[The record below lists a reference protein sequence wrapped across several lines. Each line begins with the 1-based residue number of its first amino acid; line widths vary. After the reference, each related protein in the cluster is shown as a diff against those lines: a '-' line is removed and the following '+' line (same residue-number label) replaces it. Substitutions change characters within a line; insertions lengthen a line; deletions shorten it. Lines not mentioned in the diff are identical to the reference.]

1 MPSLANPLWQR
12 AISQLRAVIP
22 ERTIENWLVKAVPES
37 LDTDASPAQ
46 VVLRVPSRFCKD
58 YLLSNFRG
66 KIENTIGDL
75 HGQPVELT
83 LRVDSSLS
91 DTSSETSSPP
101 TNGQAQDPTEQNGLP
116 SNSATP
122 SSQPS
127 PHEANSS
134 SPSSRMRGQ
143 TPSSGRNA
151 KGGAS
156 PDQTLSAPAPRAN
169 GREPEKKSAPF
180 SPAGLPASKR
190 PRRENGASPS
200 NRSSQQDADS
210 ALPLDRRPRRDTDD
224 EATPPT
230 RTPESEQFSDAEQSL
245 RPEFTFEQFLE
256 GDSNRLARSAS
267 VAVAKNPGGT
277 KYNPLVV
284 YGDVG
289 LGKTH
294 LAQAIANY
302 ALQHETA
309 STICYVSSERFT
321 SEFVTAIREDNF
333 NAFSSHYRS
342 VDLLVVDDVQFF
354 GGKEKT
360 QEEFFHLF
368 NDLHQHGKQI
378 VLCADRPPSKISGI
392 EDRLLSRFQWGL
404 TADIQQ
410 PDLEMRMAVLQL
422 KAETLG
428 LDLGNEVL
436 ELIAQS
442 ITQNIRQL
450 EGALK
455 QLVAHAQLVE
465 GTVDSTTAET
475 ILEREYNVG
484 AEHRQAKVEDIIE
497 GVAAYYSLSTDEL
510 VSRTRRQKISNARQT
525 AMYLTR
531 EMTNLSYA
539 SIGLR
544 FGGRDHSTVI
554 HACDKVKDQ
563 LEVRPEL
570 EDELS
575 SIRSEIRNIISPD

>member
-37 LDTDASPAQ
+37 LDTESSPVQ
-46 VVLRVPSRFCKD
+46 VILRVPSRFCKD

-66 KIENTIGDL
+66 KIEQAIGDL

-83 LRVDSSLS
+83 LRVDPSLS
-91 DTSSETSSPP
+91 DDSSSSSTGDHAPAP
-101 TNGQAQDPTEQNGLP
+101 ADRNDV
-116 SNSATP
+116 
-122 SSQPS
+122 SSDAP
-127 PHEANSS
+127 SS
-134 SPSSRMRGQ
+134 SPQSTPNGGSSPSPTSSRTRQ
-143 TPSSGRNA
+143 RTPSSGRN
-151 KGGAS
+151 GTDGAAS
-156 PDQTLSAPAPRAN
+156 DHSSLSVPAPQTNARQTA
-169 GREPEKKSAPF
+169 KKSAPF

-190 PRRENGASPS
+190 PRRGDTSSPAD
-200 NRSSQQDADS
+200 RSSQPEADS
-210 ALPLDRRPRRDTDD
+210 DSPVARRPARTSA
-224 EATPPT
+224 EESHSPT
-230 RTPESEQFSDAEQSL
+230 ETSESNQFSDAEQSL

-302 ALQHETA
+302 ALEHDTA

-428 LDLGNEVL
+428 LDLDHEVL

-475 ILEREYNVG
+475 ILEREYDVG
-484 AEHRQAKVEDIIE
+484 TEHRQVKVEDIIE
-497 GVAAYYSLSTDEL
+497 GVAIYYSLSTDEL
-510 VSRTRRQKISNARQT
+510 VSRTRRQKISNARQM

-570 EDELS
+570 EEELN
-575 SIRSEIRNIISPD
+575 SIRSEIRSVVSPE

>member
-37 LDTDASPAQ
+37 IDTDSSPAQ

-66 KIENTIGDL
+66 KIEQAISDL
-75 HGQPVELT
+75 HGTSVELT
-83 LRVDSSLS
+83 LRVDPSLS
-91 DTSSETSSPP
+91 GESSEASTSSSDTPTDRGSLSPNAAPSSPESP
-101 TNGQAQDPTEQNGLP
+101 
-116 SNSATP
+116 ATGA
-122 SSQPS
+122 
-127 PHEANSS
+127 E
-134 SPSSRMRGQ
+134 SPSSSRTRSRI
-143 TPSSGRNA
+143 PSSGPGVEDKA
-151 KGGAS
+151 ISDSS
-156 PDQTLSAPAPRAN
+156 PVSAPRSTADSRN
-169 GREPEKKSAPF
+169 VTKKSAPF
-180 SPAGLPASKR
+180 SPAGLPASRR
-190 PRRENGASPS
+190 PQREDASSPGGRPETQKAEHESSASGSPARAREKASGAS
-200 NRSSQQDADS
+200 Q
-210 ALPLDRRPRRDTDD
+210 T
-224 EATPPT
+224 TPNTNPFT
-230 RTPESEQFSDAEQSL
+230 EAEQSL
-245 RPEFTFEQFLE
+245 RSEFTFEQFLE

-302 ALQHETA
+302 ALEHETA

-404 TADIQQ
+404 TADIQK

-428 LDLGNEVL
+428 LDLSNDVL

-455 QLVAHAQLVE
+455 QLVAHAQLVQ
-465 GTVDSTTAET
+465 GTVDSSTAET
-475 ILEREYNVG
+475 ILKREYDVG
-484 AEHRQAKVEDIIE
+484 AEHRQVKAEEIIE
-497 GVAAYYSLSTDEL
+497 GVATYFSLSTDEL
-510 VSRTRRQKISNARQT
+510 VSRTRRQKISNARQK

-570 EDELS
+570 EEELK
-575 SIRSEIRNIISPD
+575 SIRSEVRSVVSPE